1 VIATFS
7 MLFLTYCMQDTF
19 HYSPV
24 MTGVAY
30 LPMIVALIGSA
41 QLATNVLLP
50 RFGPKVMV
58 ATGMVMAAGA
68 MLLLTRI
75 GLHSSYGTA
84 ILPAL
89 VILGFGFGQV
99 MAPSASVATVGL
111 TSDAGV
117 ASAMVNT
124 SQQVGG
130 SVGTSLLNTLAASAV
145 TAYALANRATAASVA
160 TLQAEAMVHGYRVVF
175 AYAAVFLVAGAV
187 IAGLLLRRGA
197 VASLEI
203 TGRGDQPGVTAP
215 ESSGEP
221 SVALSSRVGHQGA
234 HCQCGGTRSQALA
247 GILIDSPSSE
257 ALRGSGP
264 RNARA

>member
-1 VIATFS
+1 
-7 MLFLTYCMQDTF
+7 MQDTL

-24 MTGVAY
+24 RTGVAY
-30 LPMIVALIGSA
+30 LPMIAVLIGSA

-50 RFGPKVMV
+50 RFGPKFMV

-75 GLHSSYGTA
+75 GLHSSYVTV

-89 VILGFGFGQV
+89 VILGLRMGQI
-99 MAPSASVATVGL
+99 MAPSGSVATVGL
-111 TSDAGV
+111 SSDAGI
-117 ASAMVNT
+117 ASAMLNA

-145 TAYALANRATAASVA
+145 TAHVLVHHATATSVA
-160 TLQAEAMVHGYRVVF
+160 TLQAQATVHGYRVVF
-175 AYAAVFLVAGAV
+175 TYAAIFLVAGAV

-203 TGRGDQPGVTAP
+203 TGVRDKPGVTAP
-215 ESSGEP
+215 D
-221 SVALSSRVGHQGA
+221 SSRDPIPLNV
-234 HCQCGGTRSQALA
+234 
-247 GILIDSPSSE
+247 
-257 ALRGSGP
+257 
-264 RNARA
+264 